1 MNCVSLAL
9 ERQTPEELDVD
20 DGEIFQERAL
30 SRISKQKNRVRDD
43 VEKNW
48 PAPLNGNSDL
58 AAIQRVTVGSAVNH
72 CQKRKCSLVWPP
84 PPPPLVQHEKCD
96 SRYLDAGEIKL
107 PAMVLEDGGVAA
119 GMFGCIKK
127 SGNCRVC
134 KSLRDDEDDATLE
147 GSVERSLEPT
157 LWPKLRLECAGL
169 NFDRRQL
176 ARLNLR
182 FASFISSA
190 DDPEAG
196 ARNSY
201 QKFQLYSQTDGDT
214 GVERARASVEQA
226 TERLLQRL
234 LCTVADLDA
243 RFASKFLATLA
254 SKTERAEHR
263 PWPGRRFHYMIR
275 LDSLSWPP
283 LYPSKSNADG
293 ADGDE
298 SGDDVE
304 TAAFSR
310 AVFEDGE
317 AGVLPPGWLR
327 VRPAQGA
334 TAEAWAEFLTPS
346 GCLRRDRVVER
357 FAMLLSQ
364 AAGTNADDT
373 EADESRVC
381 GSPGKVL
388 DAALLQ
394 QLLCEIKPQHQLF
407 YGPSEAQRC
416 RPPDPRDFQVAVIHE
431 GGSGPVL
438 LRLGFHSPS
447 LQLAFPPEARNVVE
461 VQLHIGVAL
470 SGWPSEGPSFP
481 SRLPLHHPLALLAY
495 KSAQSGYF
503 ALAVAPP
510 PNLRCEERRSAWAAS
525 FPGME
530 LELDEHFCASSTPR
544 KAVRVLRHLISK
556 MRKEAN
562 DDDEFEGLV
571 TVNDYTLRTLMWH
584 QLERWTSVNA
594 WEPASLAAHVLLALD
609 ALLANLKSRH
619 ASHFVLPD
627 CNILCQT
634 PLHPS
639 LIAKYGDHEEACDAA
654 MLEDTQLVM
663 DCLLRLHQASTSAS
677 PLPQGVSWDGE
688 EEVRRAA
695 ALEAA
700 LLWRWGTALNIVS
713 PLPPAMLPPAVPWF
727 EKIGRFILREEET
740 IAPPPEHF
748 SNRQIDYLAQLMLE
762 YLRFT
767 KSCLAPQA
775 EAEFQNEAAV
785 DVGSLRDS
793 GPGGAS
799 EETEDFLFLM
809 HAVVNQAL
817 GSSAQTVGKGSKKR
831 RRRRQT
837 RAQPDKQQVWR
848 DVVCD
853 AVRREPLAIGV
864 LKDEIALVRHLL
876 RWMHNATELAPR
888 ALKKKL
894 SNFTMQLWATS
905 REAVW
910 HLPEWKK
917 HRQECQDELNA
928 MAAFCTMLL
937 NSQEGWTGVAVLKD
951 AAEKGWIWAK
961 AAQSELVRSGCLQ
974 FVLAPAKGVVRRCDV
989 ALAIQPSSRDTS
1001 PSQISKKISKSCT
1014 LPARTSRTPNISQN
1028 ELTLRLEHRR
1038 GSGGHGIP
1046 LIPVHQRLRDGSPL
1060 SVALDNRR
1068 RHGQQ
1073 CALSSL
1079 VHAFIAMHRI
1089 SVLQDVAALLPPH
1102 ERQPVLDALQKLS
1115 RARRLT
1121 RMNSDVGFEEKFTMK
1136 NFEFPI
1142 LDPLGRPFDDSRNEN
1157 CRKKLV
1163 DAANMA
1169 INILGTCRNA
1179 RTLQRR
1185 HSLYSPMGNTS
1196 LIYST
1201 SPASIRRRHAG
1212 APMQGIALLQLSD
1225 GGQLT
1230 LNSGSDRDTS
1240 QMF

>member
-1 MNCVSLAL
+1 MQNSSPFFIISSLPLLLICQYQYMITLFKISVEFSKHKKNCIRGKKIMTSLTVLFIMTNAS
-9 ERQTPEELDVD
+9 TC
-20 DGEIFQERAL
+20 RAL

-254 SKTERAEHR
+254 SKTERAEH
-263 PWPGRRFHYMIR
+263 
-275 LDSLSWPP
+275 
-283 LYPSKSNADG
+283 
-293 ADGDE
+293 
-298 SGDDVE
+298 
-304 TAAFSR
+304 
-310 AVFEDGE
+310 
-317 AGVLPPGWLR
+317 
-327 VRPAQGA
+327 
-334 TAEAWAEFLTPS
+334 
-346 GCLRRDRVVER
+346 
-357 FAMLLSQ
+357 
-364 AAGTNADDT
+364 
-373 EADESRVC
+373 
-381 GSPGKVL
+381 
-388 DAALLQ
+388 
-394 QLLCEIKPQHQLF
+394 
-407 YGPSEAQRC
+407 
-416 RPPDPRDFQVAVIHE
+416 
-431 GGSGPVL
+431 
-438 LRLGFHSPS
+438 
-447 LQLAFPPEARNVVE
+447 
-461 VQLHIGVAL
+461 
-470 SGWPSEGPSFP
+470 
-481 SRLPLHHPLALLAY
+481 
-495 KSAQSGYF
+495 GYF